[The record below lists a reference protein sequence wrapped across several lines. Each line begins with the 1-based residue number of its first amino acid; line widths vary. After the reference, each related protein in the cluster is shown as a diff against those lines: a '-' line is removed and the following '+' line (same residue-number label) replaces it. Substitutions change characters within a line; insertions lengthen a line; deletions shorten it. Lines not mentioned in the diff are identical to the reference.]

1 MHPLTTVHNRLLID
15 YKGQLD
21 YMMMNNKS
29 TLYVDF
35 QHVMQ
40 VPTSQLS
47 KFLWHNY
54 LITTCSLSISHRPIL
69 NWLRPSS

>member
-47 KFLWHNY
+47 KFL
-54 LITTCSLSISHRPIL
+54 
-69 NWLRPSS
+69 